1 MNQRHEF
8 DSFKKTYRSDIDNA
22 IAFSGQDHDFYTRV
36 KADYLTALLNDFRKS
51 ASVENPDPLKILDI
65 GCGHGLIHPYLLKA
79 IPGIELSGIDMAATV
94 IDEARAQN
102 PSIDYA
108 SYDGGRLPYPD
119 DHFDSAFAIA
129 VMHHVPP
136 AQWKEFLSEMKRVVR
151 PGGIVVIFE
160 HNPFNPLTRWI
171 VNTCPIDENAVL
183 LSRRKLHGL
192 VADTGFDN
200 IDGQYILFLPLDGK
214 AFRAFDRMMG
224 WCPLGAQYF
233 VQARVPAR
241 A

>member
-1 MNQRHEF
+1 MNQLQEF

-22 IAFSGQDHDFYTRV
+22 IAFSGQKHDFYTRV
-36 KADYLTALLNDFRKS
+36 KADYLVALLNDFRNS
-51 ASVENPDPLKILDI
+51 AGAANRDRVRILDI
-65 GCGHGLIHPYLLKA
+65 GCGHGLVHPYLLQA
-79 IPGIELSGIDMAATV
+79 TPWIDLSGIDMAATV

-102 PSIDYA
+102 PGVDYS

-119 DHFDSAFAIA
+119 DHFDAAFAIA

-136 AQWKEFLSEMKRVVR
+136 EQWDAFLTEMKRVVR
-151 PGGIVVIFE
+151 PGGIMAIFE

-183 LSRRKLHGL
+183 LSRRLLHNL
-192 VADTGFDN
+192 VTKAGFDSV
-200 IDGQYILFLPLDGK
+200 DGQYILFLPFDGRS
-214 AFRAFDRMMG
+214 FRAFDRMMS

-233 VQARVPAR
+233 VQARVPVR
-241 A
+241 I